1 MVKYG
6 HHLKDT
12 SHGRKCIKGYRDAF
26 ASMQFHWLLARSLQI
41 CANGGA
47 EEKLQSQLHTL
58 LSYYFEVTMVQ
69 KPKLSRKKI
78 RKVGSG
84 VPLMKNHTIPHA
96 SFVELAAKGDCEDR
110 QHRWI
115 QKESQKLGTV
125 GP

>member
-1 MVKYG
+1 M
-6 HHLKDT
+6 
-12 SHGRKCIKGYRDAF
+12 KGYKDAF
-26 ASMQFHWLLARSLQI
+26 APMQFHWLLARSLQI

-47 EEKLQSQLHTL
+47 EEKLQSQLHML
-58 LSYYFEVTMVQ
+58 LSYYFEVTKVQ

-84 VPLMKNHTIPHA
+84 VPLMKNHTITHA
-96 SFVELAAKGDCEDR
+96 IFLELAAKGDCEYR

-115 QKESQKLGTV
+115 QKGSQKLGTV